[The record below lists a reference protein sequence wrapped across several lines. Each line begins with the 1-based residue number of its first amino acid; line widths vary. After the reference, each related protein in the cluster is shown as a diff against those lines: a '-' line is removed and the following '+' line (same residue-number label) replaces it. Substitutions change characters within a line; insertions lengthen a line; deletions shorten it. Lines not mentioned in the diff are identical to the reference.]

1 MGTIRQE
8 LAQALRHFSNATTI
22 ALAVVLSTFAGV
34 LTGYYLDTRLFDD
47 KTYPWLTIVF
57 FFFGLGGGIKNF
69 IILTRRFTKE
79 AEKEKG
85 ERKGTVL
92 GTQDDKHKRDLNGK
106 S

>member
-34 LTGYYLDTRLFDD
+34 LTGYYLDTKLFDG
-47 KTYPWLTIVF
+47 KTYPWLTILF

-69 IILTRRFTKE
+69 IILTKRFTKE
-79 AEKEKG
+79 AEKKG
-85 ERKGTVL
+85 ERKGTPVESK
-92 GTQDDKHKRDLNGK
+92 GSEHKVNPDRE

>member
-8 LAQALRHFSNATTI
+8 LALALRHFSNATTI

-34 LTGYYLDTRLFDD
+34 ITGYYLDIKFFEG
-47 KTYPWLTIVF
+47 KTYPWLTILF
-57 FFFGLGGGIKNF
+57 FLFGLGGGIKNF
-69 IILTRRFTKE
+69 IILTKRFTKE
-79 AEKEKG
+79 AEKKDG

-92 GTQDDKHKRDLNGK
+92 GTEDEQHQGDTDGQ

>member
-34 LTGYYLDTRLFDD
+34 LAGYYLDTKLFNG
-47 KTYPWLTIVF
+47 KTYPWLTILF

-69 IILTRRFTKE
+69 IILTRRFTEE
-79 AEKEKG
+79 AKKKG
-85 ERKGTVL
+85 DRKGTSL
-92 GTQDDKHKRDLNGK
+92 ESKDSEHKGDLNGK
-106 S
+106 P

>member
-34 LTGYYLDTRLFDD
+34 LAGYYLDEKVFHG
-47 KTYPWLTIVF
+47 KTYPWLTIIF

-69 IILTRRFTKE
+69 IILTKRFTKE

-85 ERKGTVL
+85 ERKGSSVETREH
-92 GTQDDKHKRDLNGK
+92 QHKGDSDRE